1 MNYYPADANIQQLST
16 TAGAGLIPGQPT
28 QYLPGLSFANS
39 NIGGTLNGPFAY
51 GTSDA
56 PEIFHQTS
64 IQFSDAATWTHSKHS
79 VRFGFSANRYRN
91 NYVPATTSDGAAG
104 QISFSGTYS
113 GNSIADF
120 FLGLPSYMGYGE
132 GFSGTVGQRNE
143 ALGAFVQDDWRIT
156 SHLTINYGLRWQ
168 LFTPIYEVDNRM
180 TNFGEYSGQIELAGV
195 DGNSRA
201 LYNQYNGIANFLPRV
216 GLAWSSR

>member
-1 MNYYPADANIQQLST
+1 MNSQPLLYSGSGSNIFPLQQAVLDYTHVFSATFVNDARIGMNYFPADANIQWLST

-39 NIGGTLNGPFAY
+39 SRSAATLNGPFAY

-64 IQFSDAATWTHSKHS
+64 IQFSDAATWTHNAHS
-79 VRFGFSANRYRN
+79 IRFGFSANRYRN

-104 QISFSGTYS
+104 QISFSGTYT

-120 FLGLPSYMGYGE
+120 FLGLAVVHGIRPGIFGNRRDSA
-132 GFSGTVGQRNE
+132 TRHW
-143 ALGAFVQDDWRIT
+143 ALSFRTTGASAAPDPQ
-156 SHLTINYGLRWQ
+156 LR
-168 LFTPIYEVDNRM
+168 
-180 TNFGEYSGQIELAGV
+180 SALA
-195 DGNSRA
+195 A
-201 LYNQYNGIANFLPRV
+201 LHADL
-216 GLAWSSR
+216 